1 MKSRGR
7 SMELR
12 QKRDRKSSHQFPSVR
27 IAHHKPRFKNNRR
40 FGEQRS
46 LLFFLRTGSKNSR
59 GSQNKFLSHTC
70 YIGNYVI

>member
-7 SMELR
+7 SLELR
-12 QKRDRKSSHQFPSVR
+12 RKKRDRKSSHQFPSVR

-40 FGEQRS
+40 FG
-46 LLFFLRTGSKNSR
+46 GSKNSR

-70 YIGNYVI
+70 YIGNYVT